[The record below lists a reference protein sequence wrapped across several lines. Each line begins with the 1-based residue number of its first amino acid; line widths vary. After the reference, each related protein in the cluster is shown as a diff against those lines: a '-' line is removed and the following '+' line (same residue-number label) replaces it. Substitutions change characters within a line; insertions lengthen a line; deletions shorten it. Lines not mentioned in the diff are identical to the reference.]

1 MKRDFKDYDF
11 DREKKL
17 HKVVKTN
24 NVVKHKKSIYDM
36 LDEDELDDDELE
48 LYEEDTDTDTDTTSN
63 T

>member
-1 MKRDFKDYDF
+1 MKRAAKDFDY

-17 HKVVKTN
+17 HKVVKN
-24 NVVKHKKSIYDM
+24 SNVVKHRKSIYDM

-48 LYEEDTDTDTDTTSN
+48 LYEEDTDTDTSSN